1 MLIFPWYFDGRP
13 CSFRRSREVLGSLWG
28 AFWGVLGAHVWPT
41 GALGEVLG
49 ERVWRSG
56 PLGEVLG
63 KARARFEGPR
73 RALETEFSDA
83 KGSA

>member
-1 MLIFPWYFDGRP
+1 MLVFPWYFDGRP
-13 CSFRRSREVLGSLWG
+13 CSFRRSREVLGSLGG

-49 ERVWRSG
+49 DACTR
-56 PLGEVLG
+56 L
-63 KARARFEGPR
+63 EGPR
-73 RALETEFSDA
+73 RALETEFRDP

>member
-1 MLIFPWYFDGRP
+1 MLVFPWYFDGRP
-13 CSFRRSREVLGSLWG
+13 CSFRRSREVLGSLGG

-49 ERVWRSG
+49 ERVWPTRA
-56 PLGEVLG
+56 LGEVLG
-63 KARARFEGPR
+63 DACTRLEGPR
-73 RALETEFSDA
+73 RALETEFRDP